1 MEEVKNTKRKRKAD
15 IVREVASGEVFFNV
29 LWTKHRYYI
38 LLLFGLG
45 VCYISQHYYVDQM
58 AYAEKEMENDLKRM
72 RMEYTIRSSEL
83 MRLSKYS
90 SVEQELKKRNMP
102 LVAPQRPP
110 TQIKIN

>member
-1 MEEVKNTKRKRKAD
+1 MEEIKNTKRKRKSH
-15 IVREVASGEVFFNV
+15 IIKNVVSGDMFNV
-29 LWTKHRYYI
+29 LWIKYHRYV
-38 LLLFGLG
+38 LLLFVLSI
-45 VCYISQHYYVDQM
+45 CYISQRYYVEQTV
-58 AYAEKEMENDLKRM
+58 YAAKKMEGELERT

-110 TQIKIN
+110 KQIKMN